1 MLNRPSIKE
10 KSSEIEKRKNT
21 SQVMR
26 NLFVYVEESEEEVE
40 EDDHD
45 NPDVPDVRYVPSCV
59 ILE

>member
-1 MLNRPSIKE
+1 
-10 KSSEIEKRKNT
+10 
-21 SQVMR
+21 MR